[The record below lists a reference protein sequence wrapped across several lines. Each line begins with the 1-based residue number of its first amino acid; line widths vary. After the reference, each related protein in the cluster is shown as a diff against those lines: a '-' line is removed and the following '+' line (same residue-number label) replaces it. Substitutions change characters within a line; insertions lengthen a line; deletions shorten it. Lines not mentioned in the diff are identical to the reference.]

1 MSTSLVAIA
10 TKFVPARCGV
20 HVIESPHEL
29 AEHDELR
36 SIYRKHR
43 ILSIRGRC
51 RCSVECLSSGGLY
64 IFHESGYS
72 IIQENQWWLSFID

>member
-29 AEHDELR
+29 SEHDELR
-36 SIYRKHR
+36 SIYRKP
-43 ILSIRGRC
+43 S
-51 RCSVECLSSGGLY
+51 
-64 IFHESGYS
+64 YS
-72 IIQENQWWLSFID
+72 KPQGPL

>member
-29 AEHDELR
+29 AEHDE
-36 SIYRKHR
+36 IT
-43 ILSIRGRC
+43 
-51 RCSVECLSSGGLY
+51 VY
-64 IFHESGYS
+64 ISQTIVF
-72 IIQENQWWLSFID
+72 